1 MKHSYCFLRHCPGY
15 DEPLVAMTSACLL
28 VCLPRPV
35 IMYNVWSGAPSWGVR
50 SEGGSGGELRRSRG
64 ENNKK
69 NAFTLPGLHSWGKQ
83 QQPDPRSKMLWH
95 SHLMYEFLNHF
106 LRWGSLFQWTWH
118 SVNNSHQQ
126 FWNFINA
133 SYSVRDSSFLA
144 FSDDFLRRL
153 IDPVAW
159 PLVTLSHCSFRD
171 VRKYI
176 CVKLFSLKWKME
188 MKHLIKGKKWQEQ
201 LAKMIKWN
209 SYGTI
214 FLCCISFLLSI
225 DKKYQRCQIVIGISE
240 VSEKCLTVDKCISIF
255 SPHFTFLLLWLLT
268 SHRDK
273 ITIAR

>member
-1 MKHSYCFLRHCPGY
+1 
-15 DEPLVAMTSACLL
+15 
-28 VCLPRPV
+28 
-35 IMYNVWSGAPSWGVR
+35 
-50 SEGGSGGELRRSRG
+50 
-64 ENNKK
+64 
-69 NAFTLPGLHSWGKQ
+69 
-83 QQPDPRSKMLWH
+83 MLWH
-95 SHLMYEFLNHF
+95 SHLMYEFINHF
-106 LRWGSLFQWTWH
+106 LRWGSYFQWTWH

-201 LAKMIKWN
+201 LWNMIEWSSGYN
-209 SYGTI
+209 
-214 FLCCISFLLSI
+214 
-225 DKKYQRCQIVIGISE
+225 
-240 VSEKCLTVDKCISIF
+240 
-255 SPHFTFLLLWLLT
+255 FLLLYYFFGAIRSSRCHNKCQFVCLCGTNL
-268 SHRDK
+268 S
-273 ITIAR
+273 IVPF